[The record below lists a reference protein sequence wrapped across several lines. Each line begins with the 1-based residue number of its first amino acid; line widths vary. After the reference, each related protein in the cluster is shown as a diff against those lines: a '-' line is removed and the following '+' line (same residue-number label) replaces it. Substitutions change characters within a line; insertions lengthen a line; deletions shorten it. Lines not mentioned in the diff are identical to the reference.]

1 MMKAQKALKVRIY
14 PNETQKVLLLKT
26 FGCCRFIYNAMLS
39 ERKEVYEKLKDD
51 KRSLYEYDYKTEK
64 QYKEEYPW
72 LSEVDSTSLQQARMN
87 LSRAYQNFFHKLK
100 DPKIPSS
107 EKGFPKF
114 KKRNAKNSYRT
125 PQNGGNLKINFTERK
140 IKLPKLGWVSFRDPR
155 VLENYK
161 INSITVSKTTTDKF
175 YASVQYEVDIEEPK
189 TVDPK
194 AKGLKVKGLDMSLT
208 NFFVDDEGNSPLYH
222 RNYRENEKK
231 LSSLQSRLDKATKK
245 CDKKKLRMRI
255 NRIQEHLANK
265 RRDFIEK
272 LSDSLTKENDVI
284 VVESLSLK
292 DIAKFRYGKSVFD
305 CAWTAFLSRLKQKAQ
320 ERGKTV
326 IQADRWFAS
335 SKTCHVCGYK
345 NDDLSIENRVWT
357 CPRCGTEHN
366 RDQNAGINLKNYGL
380 NILTAGTAGI
390 ADSVEES
397 ESRSSSVAE

>member
-1 MMKAQKALKVRIY
+1 
-14 PNETQKVLLLKT
+14 
-26 FGCCRFIYNAMLS
+26 MLA
-39 ERKEVYEKLKDD
+39 ERKEVYEKLKYD

-64 QYKEEYPW
+64 QYKDEFPW

-87 LSRAYQNFFHKLK
+87 LSRAYQNFFRKIK
-100 DPKIPSS
+100 DPKIPAS
-107 EKGFPKF
+107 EKGFPRF
-114 KKRNAKNSYRT
+114 KKRNVKNSYRT
-125 PQNGGNLKINFTERK
+125 PQNGNNLKINFTERK

-155 VLENYK
+155 VLETYK

-189 TVDPK
+189 QVDPK

-231 LSSLQSRLDKATKK
+231 LSNLQSRLDKTTRKS
-245 CDKKKLRMRI
+245 DKKKLRMRI

-265 RRDFIEK
+265 RKDFIEK

-292 DIAKFRYGKSVFD
+292 DISKFNYGKSVFD
-305 CAWTAFLSRLKQKAQ
+305 CAWGTFLSRLKQKAQ
-320 ERGKTV
+320 ERGKIV
-326 IQADRWFAS
+326 IQADKWFAS

-357 CPRCGTEHN
+357 CPKCGTEHN

-380 NILTAGTAGI
+380 NILTAGTAGF

-397 ESRSSSVAE
+397 ESRSSLVAE

>member
-1 MMKAQKALKVRIY
+1 MKVQRALKVRLY
-14 PNETQKVLLLKT
+14 PNETQRVLLLKT

-39 ERKEVYEKLKDD
+39 EHKEIYEKLKND

-64 QYKEEYPW
+64 QYKAEYPW
-72 LSEVDSTSLQQARMN
+72 LSEVDSTSLQQARID
-87 LSRAYQNFFHKLK
+87 LSHAYQNFFRRLK

-114 KKRNAKNSYRT
+114 KRRNARNSYRT
-125 PQNGGNLKINFTERK
+125 PQNGGVLKINFEERK

-161 INSITVSKTTTDKF
+161 INSITVSKTKTDKF
-175 YASVQYEVDIEEPK
+175 YASVQYEVDVEEPK
-189 TVDPK
+189 QVDPK

-231 LSSLQSRLDKATKK
+231 LSSLQSRLDKTTRKN
-245 CDKKKLRMRI
+245 DKKKLRMRI
-255 NRIQEHLANK
+255 NRIQEHIAN
-265 RRDFIEK
+265 RRKDFIEK
-272 LSDSLTKENDVI
+272 LSHELTRDNDVI

-305 CAWTAFLSRLKQKAQ
+305 CAWGMFLLRLKQKAQ
-320 ERGKTV
+320 ERGKIV
-326 IQADRWFAS
+326 IQADKWFAS
-335 SKTCHVCGYK
+335 SKTCHICGYK
-345 NDDLSIENRVWT
+345 NNDLSVENRVWI
-357 CPRCGTEHN
+357 CPKCGMEHD

-380 NILTAGTAGI
+380 EILTAGTVGFAAPDKSGT
-390 ADSVEES
+390 ES
-397 ESRSSSVAE
+397 QGSLVLG